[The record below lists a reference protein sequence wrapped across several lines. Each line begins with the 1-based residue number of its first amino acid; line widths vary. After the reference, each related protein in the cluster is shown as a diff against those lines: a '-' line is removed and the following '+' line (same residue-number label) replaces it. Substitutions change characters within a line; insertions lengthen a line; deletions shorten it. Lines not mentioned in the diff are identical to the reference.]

1 MMVQRVRGSISSIF
15 AFGQYWFQI
24 HEATEYNS
32 LAHRIATRYF
42 GSLFLVDGSWFHV
55 DLLCPPVWN
64 PTSTR
69 LLEAEALTL
78 CEASTRSVTEFV
90 AAARCYWLKVHS
102 SSLPFDS
109 GGCPIDL
116 QQTIRVIPFTCMP
129 YLTSFTSIIVIIFT
143 MITILSLL

>member
-1 MMVQRVRGSISSIF
+1 M
-15 AFGQYWFQI
+15 
-24 HEATEYNS
+24 
-32 LAHRIATRYF
+32 
-42 GSLFLVDGSWFHV
+42 DGSWFHV

-109 GGCPIDL
+109 GTADNYTKLWNVAPANLLFLFDAWD
-116 QQTIRVIPFTCMP
+116 
-129 YLTSFTSIIVIIFT
+129 IVHVR
-143 MITILSLL
+143 